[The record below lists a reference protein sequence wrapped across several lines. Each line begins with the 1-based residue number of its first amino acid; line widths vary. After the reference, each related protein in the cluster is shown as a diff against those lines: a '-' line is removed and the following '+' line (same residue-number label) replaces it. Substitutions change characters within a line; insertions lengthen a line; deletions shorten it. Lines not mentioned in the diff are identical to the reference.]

1 MDQYSIKITTDYN
14 EYWRFNIVV
23 MGSVMV
29 DGEQVEL
36 LKYREDIAPVGAE
49 LKEPPK
55 GYKAQRD
62 VELMSVPATN
72 LTLYIYIIPHSLPAT
87 AIERQPIKF
96 DNFELRVEVM
106 HGSERVYN
114 RIHEI
119 CSLAGENIV
128 VKV

>member
-55 GYKAQRD
+55 RYKAQRD
-62 VELMSVPATN
+62 VELKSVPATS

-96 DNFELRVEVM
+96 DNFELRVEVV
-106 HGSERVYN
+106 HGNERVYN

-128 VKV
+128 VEV

>member
-36 LKYREDIAPVGAE
+36 LKYREDIAPVGSE

-55 GYKAQRD
+55 RYKAQRD
-62 VELMSVPATN
+62 VELKSVPATS
-72 LTLYIYIIPHSLPAT
+72 LTLYIYI
-87 AIERQPIKF
+87 
-96 DNFELRVEVM
+96 
-106 HGSERVYN
+106 
-114 RIHEI
+114 
-119 CSLAGENIV
+119 
-128 VKV
+128 